1 MTDFAADRQPGPALS
16 PDAIEIW
23 DTHELDGEIW
33 DTHELDGE
41 IWDTHELDGIQ
52 EEEIWDTL
60 Y

>member
-1 MTDFAADRQPGPALS
+1 MKFRMKF
-16 PDAIEIW
+16 W
-23 DTHELDGEIW
+23 DTHEIW

-52 EEEIWDTL
+52 EDEIWDTL